1 MKYVHGDI
9 TTVKSGLIIHGVN
22 CKKAMG
28 SGVAKSIKDKWPLV
42 YDEYMSIRQGK
53 EVLGKVQFVNISLYP
68 HLTIANCFTQE
79 FFGNEPGRVYADIE
93 AVRSCLRK
101 AFMYASLY
109 EVPLYS
115 PKIASL
121 RAGLDW
127 DKEVVPVFEEMEALF
142 PEVKVTI
149 YYVDANFVNF

>member
-1 MKYVHGDI
+1 MEYVKGDI
-9 TTVKSGLIIHGVN
+9 TTVTSGLVIHGVN
-22 CKKAMG
+22 CQRAMG

-42 YDEYMSIRQGK
+42 YAQYMSIKQGRD
-53 EVLGKVQFVNISLYP
+53 VLGKVQFVNVDDE
-68 HLTIANCFTQE
+68 LTIANCFTQE
-79 FFGNEPGRVYADIE
+79 FFGGEPGRVYADID
-93 AVRSCLRK
+93 AVRSCLKK
-101 AFMYASLY
+101 AFMFASLY

-127 DKEVVPVFEEMEALF
+127 DTEVVPVFEEMESLF

>member
-1 MKYVHGDI
+1 
-9 TTVKSGLIIHGVN
+9 
-22 CKKAMG
+22 
-28 SGVAKSIKDKWPLV
+28 
-42 YDEYMSIRQGK
+42 
-53 EVLGKVQFVNISLYP
+53 
-68 HLTIANCFTQE
+68 
-79 FFGNEPGRVYADIE
+79 
-93 AVRSCLRK
+93 
-101 AFMYASLY
+101 MYASLY

-127 DKEVVPVFEEMEALF
+127 DTEVVPVFEEMESLF